1 MEFNGVERMLV
12 NEVNLGRIYD
22 RVDCGGGGGGEGD
35 GGWGGGNQLCRDKR
49 ARSDVT

>member
-1 MEFNGVERMLV
+1 MLV

-22 RVDCGGGGGGEGD
+22 KVDGGGGGGGGGD
-35 GGWGGGNQLCRDKR
+35 GGRGGGNQLCRDKR

>member
-1 MEFNGVERMLV
+1 MLV

-22 RVDCGGGGGGEGD
+22 KVDGGGGGGGGD
-35 GGWGGGNQLCRDKR
+35 GGLGGGNQLCRDKR